1 MVLNMTYI
9 RYIMFKHDESLD
21 IYIWDNLHHVPS
33 GVIKHGGPLENLE
46 IWGNPRKSHGST
58 EV

>member
-1 MVLNMTYI
+1 MTYI